1 MRESGRSLR
10 VRRGNF
16 QVLGSR
22 VLTRARSS
30 SEGVPHQL
38 FTQYRV
44 RSQGRKEAACKLEGP
59 KTRGICL
66 YHRSQC
72 RRANTPTITPPA
84 GFGSKVRISK
94 NRPPVVACLLI
105 LLGFDIPNDAGRRS
119 RIPPTQLVPAIVQR
133 RLTTH
138 PSCTVQWLA
147 TTLQTAQS

>member
-10 VRRGNF
+10 VRHGNF

-44 RSQGRKEAACKLEGP
+44 RSQGRKEAACKLEGL

-66 YHRSQC
+66 YHRSLR
-72 RRANTPTITPPA
+72 RRANTPTITPA

-119 RIPPTQLVPAIVQR
+119 RILSTQLVPTIIQR
-133 RLTTH
+133 KLTTH
-138 PSCTVQWLA
+138 PSCTIQWLA
-147 TTLQTAQS
+147 TTLQTA